1 MAQQSGGKIH
11 APENLCSVSSESRT
25 TISVSDDIVG
35 VGDSK
40 EKKDSERIAAL
51 SGVLQLIQSGQVSE

>member
-1 MAQQSGGKIH
+1 MVQQSGGKIH
-11 APENLCSVSSESRT
+11 ALENLRPVSSESRT

-51 SGVLQLIQSGQVSE
+51 SGVLQLILSGQVSE